1 MVYNAF
7 RNQLSRL
14 KCIFGWPQNASQQ
27 TIWPKLFVG
36 MLVCL
41 LAVLLAMPTPAWA
54 SLNDDRYDGNIFPLY
69 AGNGSLVP
77 PRMSLENALGR
88 GDRPIVLGL
97 YVDDSEDCKTYSTV
111 WSTIDAYYGRAAYLI
126 FLSVDSIPPQDSY
139 APTEAGY
146 YYKGAIPQTVIIDT
160 DGTVVFNETGNVPY
174 ETIDDTLR
182 EVFDLLPRSESEEL
196 KRRSFNE
203 QNFELVPND

>member
-1 MVYNAF
+1 MVYNLF
-7 RNQLSRL
+7 QKQLSRL
-14 KCIFGWPQNASQQ
+14 KRICQALQHVRLNPVVSVMA
-27 TIWPKLFVG
+27 
-36 MLVCL
+36 ML
-41 LAVLLAMPTPAWA
+41 LAMLLAMPHPAWA

-77 PRMSLENALGR
+77 PRLTLKDTLKR
-88 GDRPIVLGL
+88 GDRPTVLGL
-97 YVDDSEDCKTYSTV
+97 YVDDSEDCKKYSTV

-126 FLSVDSIPPQDSY
+126 FLSVDSIPPQESYDSN
-139 APTEAGY
+139 EAGY

-160 DGTVVFNETGNVPY
+160 DGSVVFSETGNVPY

-182 EVFDLLPRSESEEL
+182 EVFDLLPRSESEAL

-203 QNFELVPND
+203 QNFELVPQD

>member
-7 RNQLSRL
+7 RNQLSRF
-14 KCIFGWPQNASQQ
+14 KRIFGWQQNVR
-27 TIWPKLFVG
+27 PNLFVG
-36 MLVCL
+36 VFVCL
-41 LAVLLAMPTPAWA
+41 LAVLLAMPSPAWA

-77 PRMSLENALGR
+77 PRLTLEEALGR
-88 GDRPIVLGL
+88 GDRPTVLGL
-97 YVDDSEDCKTYSTV
+97 YVDDSEDCKKYSTV

-126 FLSVDSIPPQDSY
+126 FLSVDSIPPQETY

-146 YYKGAIPQTVIIDT
+146 YYDGAIPQTTIIDT
-160 DGTVVFNETGNVPY
+160 DGTVVFSETGSVPY
-174 ETIDDTLR
+174 DTIDDTLR
-182 EVFDLLPRSESEEL
+182 EVFDLLPRSESEAL